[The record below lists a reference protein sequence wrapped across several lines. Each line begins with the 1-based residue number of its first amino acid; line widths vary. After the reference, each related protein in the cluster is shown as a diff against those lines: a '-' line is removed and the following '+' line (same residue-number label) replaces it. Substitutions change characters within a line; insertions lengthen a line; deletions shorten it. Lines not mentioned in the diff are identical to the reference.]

1 MLPKSKI
8 DEYTRYCITAEGK
21 EYLRRLLEKD
31 IHAENENDFDIT
43 DNGTE
48 ETDFEDMQLDDLDD
62 IDDIGDFSEEESEE
76 SEFMEDEFFR
86 INEGPNDEEYD
97 YWKETSF

>member
-1 MLPKSKI
+1 MLPKTKI

-21 EYLRRLLEKD
+21 EYLRRLLEKN
-31 IHAENENDFDIT
+31 IHEENENDIDIT
-43 DNGTE
+43 DTGLE

-62 IDDIGDFSEEESEE
+62 IDDFEPEE
-76 SEFMEDEFFR
+76 SEFIEDEFFR

-97 YWKETSF
+97 YWKETEF